1 MIFWMMPDNSA
12 QTQAVMSVF
21 LSGFKR
27 ENPDINVEVKVINRR
42 TLWSEIFTLRHKNV
56 AGLAPDLI
64 AFPHYWTRI
73 LARANALENLTNL
86 DKTLRVEDCLDPV
99 RSHCY
104 GPDEVDLYSYP
115 WWLDITALHY
125 REDHLKLISDEPQ
138 KLLSTWPGLLE
149 ACKKLKEHFSSTEGY
164 FPIQNTDWRGSLS
177 HRAVLPC
184 IWGRGGYL
192 VSSDQKRCG
201 IGAAE
206 FRQGMEDFISLAQKG
221 YMPILRERNSLGTMS
236 SGKASIML
244 TRRQGISM
252 FEGAKKDLPVT
263 TLPVPRTGASYV
275 NYLSAVNL
283 SVVRGSKCTQEA
295 LRLLKWL
302 SAPQN
307 QMHYASLTEV
317 FPASEAAFENFLLS
331 SPQRI
336 RNYTNIIAG
345 ARTLPNHIVT
355 GTIMEIMASIMS
367 QAASSILKGKYS
379 NELLAQILK
388 DANDEAQ
395 MPLHLYGGSI

>member
-1 MIFWMMPDNSA
+1 MILWMMPDNSV
-12 QTQAVMSVF
+12 QTQTVMSVF

-27 ENPDINVEVKVINRR
+27 QNADINIDVKVINRR
-42 TLWSEIFTLRHKNV
+42 TLWSKIFTLRHEIAN
-56 AGLAPDLI
+56 GRAPDLI

-86 DKTLRVEDCLDPV
+86 DKTLRVEACLDPV

-115 WWLDITALHY
+115 WWFDITALHY
-125 REDHLKLISDEPQ
+125 REDHLKLICEDPQ
-138 KLLSTWPGLLE
+138 ELLSTWDGLLE
-149 ACKKLKEHFSSTEGY
+149 ASKKLKEYFRGTEGY

-184 IWGRGGYL
+184 IWGHGGYL
-192 VSSDQKRCG
+192 VSADQKRCG
-201 IGAAE
+201 IGDRE
-206 FRQGMEDFISLAQKG
+206 FMLGMQDFTALAQRG

-252 FEGAKKDLPVT
+252 FEGAKGDLPVR
-263 TLPVPRTGASYV
+263 TLPVPRTGGVYV

-283 SVVRGSKCTQEA
+283 AVVRGSKHSGEA

-302 SAPQN
+302 CEPQN
-307 QMHYASLTEV
+307 QMRYASLTEV
-317 FPASEAAFENFLLS
+317 FPASEAAFESFLLS
-331 SPQRI
+331 SPQRV

-355 GTIMEIMASIMS
+355 GTVMEIMASVMS
-367 QAASSILKGKYS
+367 QAASSILQRKYS
-379 NELLAQILK
+379 DALLARVLK
-388 DANDEAQ
+388 NAKEQVQ
-395 MPLHLYGGSI
+395 MPLHLYGGAL